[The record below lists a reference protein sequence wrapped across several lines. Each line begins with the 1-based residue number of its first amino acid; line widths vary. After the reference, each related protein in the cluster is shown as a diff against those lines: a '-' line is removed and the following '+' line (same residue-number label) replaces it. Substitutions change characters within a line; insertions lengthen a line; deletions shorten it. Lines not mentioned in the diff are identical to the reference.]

1 MAKGV
6 KGQKGLN
13 KTNKSSKTLKLLK
26 KTKPTIMKKLL
37 ITLALIAAVMTA
49 QAQSKSV
56 KAIYEKYKS
65 NDDFFHLELGG
76 NFMNFAEGFKIDL
89 DENDMATV
97 AKSIEKLNFFTLPDN
112 ADQNR
117 AEFKA
122 LQKGLEKER
131 YELLMETSEAKSG
144 IVVYS
149 KGSSKISDLV
159 VVVSGDEG
167 DLMVFEMK
175 GSFDQETIAKAT
187 SYKGKN

>member
-1 MAKGV
+1 
-6 KGQKGLN
+6 
-13 KTNKSSKTLKLLK
+13 
-26 KTKPTIMKKLL
+26 MKKLIL
-37 ITLALIAAVMTA
+37 TLALIGAVMTA

-56 KAIYEKYKS
+56 KSLFEKYKS
-65 NDDFFHLELGG
+65 KDDFFHLELGG

-112 ADQNR
+112 SDQSK
-117 AEFKA
+117 AEYKA

-149 KGSSKISDLV
+149 KGDAKISDLV
-159 VVVSGDEG
+159 VLVSGEEG

-175 GSFDQETIAKAT
+175 GTFDQETIAKAT
-187 SYKGKN
+187 KYKGKN

>member
-1 MAKGV
+1 
-6 KGQKGLN
+6 
-13 KTNKSSKTLKLLK
+13 
-26 KTKPTIMKKLL
+26 MKKLL
-37 ITLALIAAVMTA
+37 LTLALIGAVLTA

-56 KAIYEKYKS
+56 KTLYEKYKS

-89 DENDMATV
+89 NEDDMATV

-112 ADQNR
+112 ADKNR

-131 YELLMETSEAKSG
+131 YDLLMETSEAKSG

-175 GSFDQETIAKAT
+175 GSFDQETVAKAT
-187 SYKGKN
+187 SYKGKK

>member
-1 MAKGV
+1 
-6 KGQKGLN
+6 
-13 KTNKSSKTLKLLK
+13 
-26 KTKPTIMKKLL
+26 
-37 ITLALIAAVMTA
+37 MTA

-56 KAIYEKYKS
+56 KSLFEKYKS
-65 NDDFFHLELGG
+65 KDDFFHLELGG

-112 ADQNR
+112 SDQSK
-117 AEFKA
+117 AEYKA
-122 LQKGLEKER
+122 LQKGLEKEH

-149 KGSSKISDLV
+149 KGDAKISDLV
-159 VVVSGDEG
+159 VLVSGEEG

-175 GSFDQETIAKAT
+175 GTFDQETIAKAT
-187 SYKGKN
+187 KYKGKN

>member
-1 MAKGV
+1 
-6 KGQKGLN
+6 
-13 KTNKSSKTLKLLK
+13 
-26 KTKPTIMKKLL
+26 
-37 ITLALIAAVMTA
+37 MTA

-56 KAIYEKYKS
+56 KSLFEKYKS
-65 NDDFFHLELGG
+65 KDDFFHLELGG

-112 ADQNR
+112 SDQSK
-117 AEFKA
+117 AEYKA
-122 LQKGLEKER
+122 LQKSLEKER

-149 KGSSKISDLV
+149 KGDAKISDLV
-159 VVVSGDEG
+159 VLVSGEEG

-175 GSFDQETIAKAT
+175 GTFDQETIAKAT
-187 SYKGKN
+187 KYKGKN

>member
-1 MAKGV
+1 
-6 KGQKGLN
+6 
-13 KTNKSSKTLKLLK
+13 
-26 KTKPTIMKKLL
+26 MKKLL
-37 ITLALIAAVMTA
+37 FTLALIGAVMTA

-56 KAIYEKYKS
+56 KKLYEKYKS

-89 DENDMATV
+89 NEDDMATV

-112 ADQNR
+112 SDQNK

-131 YELLMETSEAKSG
+131 YDLLMETSEAKSG

-175 GSFDQETIAKAT
+175 GSFDQETVAKAT
-187 SYKGKN
+187 SYKGKK